1 MGNEIDSLQFILWSC
16 FMYVLTIFVLLTVLS
31 KSQDLVWEDNLL
43 RFIAQ
48 PQPLKET
55 SIAPCLL
62 SGQVC
67 AAQPDSLWSWPL

>member
-1 MGNEIDSLQFILWSC
+1 
-16 FMYVLTIFVLLTVLS
+16 MYVLTIFVLLTVLS

-55 SIAPCLL
+55 SKPLVFSQVRSVQL
-62 SGQVC
+62 SLTVYGRG
-67 AAQPDSLWSWPL
+67 PFKI